1 MTRYTNAD
9 IYRLIERRGQPMTAN
24 QIADALDLPPKDAL
38 EMIYLYAR
46 LRGMAKRRKNPIYI
60 GLREDGR
67 LLYGIAPTSSRAA
80 SLIAA

>member
-1 MTRYTNAD
+1 MTRYTNSD
-9 IYRLIERRGQPMTAN
+9 IYRLLERCGKPLTAN

-46 LRGMAKRRKNPIYI
+46 LRGMTKRRKRPIYI
-60 GLREDGR
+60 GLSDEGR
-67 LLYGIAPTSSRAA
+67 NLYGLEPMTSRAA